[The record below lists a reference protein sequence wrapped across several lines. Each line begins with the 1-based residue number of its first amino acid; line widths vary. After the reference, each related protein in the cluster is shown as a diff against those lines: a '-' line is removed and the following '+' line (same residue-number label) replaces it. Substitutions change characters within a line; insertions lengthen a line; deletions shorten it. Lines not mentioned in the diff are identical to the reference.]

1 MEVPKHAEIY
11 AKVCEVLSKKKV
23 KTEWIE
29 EEPSNTSD
37 FKSMMITRCQK
48 EFEQDFVEV
57 SDEKKLETDLE
68 TPYSLCQDRKRCSVG
83 NIRFIGELYN
93 CGMLSDRIM
102 HEIIQN
108 LLTVSVKEALECL
121 CWLLRTS
128 GKILEEA
135 TNMRFASQYNSDPVS
150 VFEA

>member
-1 MEVPKHAEIY
+1 
-11 AKVCEVLSKKKV
+11 
-23 KTEWIE
+23 
-29 EEPSNTSD
+29 
-37 FKSMMITRCQK
+37 MMITRCQK
-48 EFEQDFVEV
+48 EFEQDFVEA

-68 TPYSLCQDRKRCSVG
+68 APYSLCQDRKRCAVG

>member
-1 MEVPKHAEIY
+1 MEVPKNAEIY

-23 KTEWIE
+23 NTEWTE
-29 EEPSNTSD
+29 KERSNTMD

-48 EFEQDFVEV
+48 EFEQDFVLT
-57 SDEKKLETDLE
+57 SDKANLVA
-68 TPYSLCQDRKRCSVG
+68 PHSLCQDRKRCSVG

-93 CGMLSDRIM
+93 CGMLTDRIM